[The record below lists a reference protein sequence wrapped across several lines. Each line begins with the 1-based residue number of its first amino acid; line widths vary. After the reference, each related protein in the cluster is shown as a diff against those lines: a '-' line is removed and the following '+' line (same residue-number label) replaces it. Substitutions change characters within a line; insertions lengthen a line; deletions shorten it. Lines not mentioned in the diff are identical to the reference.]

1 MNFLDTKTVPV
12 SDLLSGVVCGVV
24 IVSIWLRYR
33 RRSPAFAFWLAAYGL
48 HVVSVLVVALR
59 VKMPELVSVLSGVPL
74 FLGATLLLLLG
85 LEYYVGRTDVSRSI
99 RLNSFSLVLL
109 VLIHVWFT
117 FGRPSWQARNL
128 NLMLG
133 LTVYTG
139 QAAWLLLRR
148 VTAEFRPAS
157 RLPGLVFAAFVAV
170 GILRVFVEPA
180 GPAGQDFLKSGLF
193 ASLVL
198 GTNQML
204 FVALAFGMLL
214 MANQR
219 LFVWLQQDI
228 AERKRAEEALGESE
242 EKFQYVFDHS
252 PIGKSLTLPSGELRP
267 NLTLVKMLGYTPEEL
282 QQLRWQDITHA
293 DDAEST
299 ERAVNSLI
307 SGTTD
312 SARLSQR
319 LVRKDGSVIWVD
331 LATSLRRDEN
341 GKPLYLMSSVMDI
354 TERQRA
360 EEEQE
365 RLNRELTAK
374 TTELEQ
380 LIYAASHD
388 LRAPLVSVNGFVGE
402 LGRSLKDLNTE
413 VGRANVTPAER
424 ERLSA
429 VIERDI
435 PLELK
440 YIEAGTARLGAL
452 LAGLLRL
459 SRLGR
464 STLKFEELDMNSL
477 VAEVLRSIAYAIREA
492 GAVVEVSEL
501 PRCFGD
507 NTAVSELVTNLID
520 NAVKYRSP
528 ARSLLLGISG
538 KVKEGRAVYCVQD
551 NGIGIDAN
559 AKEHIF
565 EPFYRADSKKSK
577 GEGLGLTIVTR
588 ILGRLDGK
596 VWVESEAGKGAR
608 FWFSLPAAMDETRG
622 KIREAGSSSE
632 R

>member
-1 MNFLDTKTVPV
+1 MPV
-12 SDLLSGVVCGVV
+12 SDLLSGLVCGVV
-24 IVSIWLRYR
+24 LVSIWIRYR
-33 RRSPAFAFWLAAYGL
+33 HRSPAFAFWLAAYGL
-48 HVVSVLVVALR
+48 HAISVLLVALR
-59 VKMPELVSVLSGVPL
+59 WRIPDLVLALSGVPL
-74 FLGATLLLLLG
+74 FLGGTLLLLLG
-85 LEYYVGRTDVSRSI
+85 LEYYVGRSDVSRSL
-99 RLNSFSLVLL
+99 RLNCLTLALL

-117 FGRPSWQARNL
+117 FGRPSLQGRNL

-148 VTAEFRPAS
+148 VTAEFRPAT

-170 GILRVFVEPA
+170 GILRVFVEPG
-180 GPAGQDFLKSGLF
+180 GPAGPDFLKSGLF

-214 MANQR
+214 MANHR

-228 AERKRAEEALGESE
+228 AQRKRAEEALGESE

-267 NLTLVKMLGYTPEEL
+267 NLTLAKMLGYAPGEL
-282 QQLRWQDITHA
+282 QQLKWQNITHA
-293 DDAEST
+293 EDVEST
-299 ERAVNSLI
+299 QRAVDSLI
-307 SGTTD
+307 SGSTD
-312 SARLSQR
+312 SARLTQR
-319 LVRKDGSVIWVD
+319 LVRKDGSIIWVD
-331 LATSLRRDEN
+331 VATSLRRDED

-354 TERQRA
+354 TERKRA

-402 LGRSLKDLNTE
+402 LGKSLKDLDAE
-413 VGRANVTPAER
+413 LGRANVTPAER
-424 ERLSA
+424 EHLAA

-452 LAGLLRL
+452 LAGLLKL

-464 STLKFEELDMNSL
+464 TTLKFEELDMDLL
-477 VAEVLRSIAYAIREA
+477 VADVLRSIAYAVRES
-492 GAVVEVSEL
+492 GAVVDVSSL
-501 PRCFGD
+501 PRCVGD
-507 NTAVSELVTNLID
+507 NTAISEVVVNLID
-520 NAVKYRSP
+520 NAIKYRSP
-528 ARSLLLGISG
+528 DRSLLLRISG
-538 KVKEGRAVYCVQD
+538 KVEEGRAVYCVED
-551 NGIGIDAN
+551 NGIGI
-559 AKEHIF
+559 ERHLLGHVF
-565 EPFYRADSKKSK
+565 EPFYQAEPKTSE

-588 ILGRLDGK
+588 ILGRLDGR
-596 VWVESEAGKGAR
+596 VRVESEAGKGSR
-608 FWFSLPAAMDETRG
+608 FYFSLPVAMEG
-622 KIREAGSSSE
+622 IG
-632 R
+632 